1 MTRGAPEGRGR
12 PARGPEA
19 PPGAAHYG
27 RGRGPPRRQAAP
39 PQSCLGVRG
48 QEGRGEQGK
57 EEMGRRGEEQCGQR
71 RLEAFVRGLGVS
83 R

>member
-1 MTRGAPEGRGR
+1 MVRERC
-12 PARGPEA
+12 RGPRTTA
-19 PPGAAHYG
+19 GAAGPRGG
-27 RGRGPPRRQAAP
+27 RLRLRRAASESAGRKDG
-39 PQSCLGVRG
+39 
-48 QEGRGEQGK
+48 GEQGK